1 MLTIGQLAAYAGV
14 TVRAVRHYHHIGL
27 LPEPERDASG
37 YRRYGA
43 TAVVSLIKIRTLANA
58 GVPLS
63 QIPQMLEADASA
75 FAETVRRID
84 GQLRDEI
91 ERLETSRKQIA
102 QLAAGD
108 SLALPPE
115 VAYYLDRLRQIG
127 ASERMVD
134 GERDGWIL
142 VAARWP
148 DHIREWMPRKLAEL
162 DNPQLVRLYR
172 LLSEIFDSDTG
183 NDDPRL
189 AEAADIMADMARAGI
204 RRRRD
209 QPRRDGA
216 RRPTVRPSGQFCRR
230 DRPAGAAAARPDARA
245 RLGQL
250 DPHGAAGRATRIT
263 VRLRRRIFTP
273 TKWGVVFS

>member
-14 TVRAVRHYHHIGL
+14 TVRAVRHYHQIGL

-63 QIPQMLEADASA
+63 EIGQMLEADAPA
-75 FAETVRRID
+75 FAEAVQRID
-84 GQLRDEI
+84 SHLRDEI

-115 VAYYLDRLRQIG
+115 VISYLDRLREIG
-127 ASERMVD
+127 ASERMVEP
-134 GERDGWIL
+134 ERDAWIL

-148 DHIREWMPRKLAEL
+148 DRIREVMPVKLAQLE
-162 DNPQLVRLYR
+162 DPQLVRLYR
-172 LLSEIFDSDTG
+172 LGSELLETDAV
-183 NDDPRL
+183 DDPRL
-189 AEAADIMADMARAGI
+189 EEAADIMAGLLEQAYISGEIDPGEMAHDDLPFDLLDALAVESDPRAERMLDLMRERGWASWT
-204 RRRRD
+204 RT
-209 QPRRDGA
+209 
-216 RRPTVRPSGQFCRR
+216 RPE
-230 DRPAGAAAARPDARA
+230 
-245 RLGQL
+245 RLPEPPG
-250 DPHGAAGRATRIT
+250 
-263 VRLRRRIFTP
+263 
-273 TKWGVVFS
+273 

>member
-14 TVRAVRHYHHIGL
+14 TVRAVRHYHQIGL

-43 TAVVSLIKIRTLANA
+43 KAVVSLIRIRTLANA

-63 QIPQMLEADASA
+63 QIGQMLEADASA
-75 FAETVRRID
+75 FAEAVQRID
-84 GQLRDEI
+84 DHLRDEI

-115 VAYYLDRLRQIG
+115 VISYLDRLREIG
-127 ASERMVD
+127 ASERMVE

-148 DHIREWMPRKLAEL
+148 DRIREVMSAKHAQL
-162 DNPQLVRLYR
+162 DDPQLVRVYQV
-172 LLSEIFDSDTG
+172 LSEILESDAS
-183 NDDPRL
+183 DDARL
-189 AEAADIMADMARAGI
+189 EEAADIMVGLAEQAYTSGESDLGEVAHDDLAFDLLDALAVESDPRAQRLLDLMRERGWASWT
-204 RRRRD
+204 RT
-209 QPRRDGA
+209 
-216 RRPTVRPSGQFCRR
+216 RPERLAEP
-230 DRPAGAAAARPDARA
+230 PD
-245 RLGQL
+245 
-250 DPHGAAGRATRIT
+250 
-263 VRLRRRIFTP
+263 
-273 TKWGVVFS
+273 